1 MDTVRSARVNV
12 KTDFFAV
19 GESPEDLN
27 QATAEVMLIF
37 NIKPLTGG
45 VGKLRLPQELPV
57 NTVLIAHRLHRDI
70 DITIETIAWFRDES
84 GKIKQ
89 KHEAVSLCAREDSAS
104 EIKRLVKVNVWRLLH
119 SLTGNEP
126 SPWGILRGVRPT
138 KIVHRLID
146 RKLSRQAIEA
156 VLQKNYMM
164 STEKAM
170 LTTRIADYQ
179 RKWLT
184 HDPKVSRQVSVYIG
198 IPYCPSR
205 CLYCSFPAYVLPQE
219 RKNIEVFLEAFNQ
232 DLSAAAQLIK
242 KKNLAVQTLYIG
254 GGTPTSLAANDFCNL
269 LSFAANYL
277 IAPSTLEFTVEAGRP
292 DSLDGQKIQ
301 LMKQYGVTRVSVNP
315 QSMQE
320 NTLKHIGRN
329 HTVKDIINIF
339 GKIRNHNFPVINMDI
354 IAGLPGETAGDMR
367 DTIEQILMLGPENI
381 TVHTLAVKK
390 GSELKEHRADILLP
404 GDQEVRN
411 MLAIAKEKI
420 AGSGL
425 IPYYLYRQK
434 YMTGQMENVGYTK
447 PGLECIYNIQ
457 IMEERQ
463 TIIGIG
469 PNAVTKGVDDNY
481 NLSSVYFPKDI
492 NSYIK
497 NIQGY
502 IAKRNELI
510 DKL

>member
-1 MDTVRSARVNV
+1 M
-12 KTDFFAV
+12 KIDFFAV
-19 GESPEDLN
+19 GESPEDLT

-37 NIKPLTGG
+37 NIKPLAGG
-45 VGKLRLPQELPV
+45 VGKLRLPQELPAD
-57 NTVLIAHRLHRDI
+57 TVLIAHRIHRDT
-70 DITIETIAWFRDES
+70 DNTMEAIAWFRDKS
-84 GKIKQ
+84 GSIRQ
-89 KHEAVSLCAREDSAS
+89 ENEIVSLCAREDNAS

-119 SLTGNEP
+119 RLTGSEP
-126 SPWGILRGVRPT
+126 SLWGILRGVRPT

-146 RKLSRQAIEA
+146 RNLSRPKIEA

-164 STEKAM
+164 SAEKAM
-170 LTTRIADYQ
+170 LITRIADYQ
-179 RKWLT
+179 RKWLA
-184 HDPKVSRQVSVYIG
+184 HDSKASSQASVYIG
-198 IPYCPSR
+198 VPYCPSR
-205 CLYCSFPAYVLPQE
+205 CLYCSFPAYVLPKE
-219 RKNIEVFLEAFNQ
+219 RKNIEIFLEAFDQ

-242 KKNLAVQTLYIG
+242 EKKLSVQTLYIG
-254 GGTPTSLAANDFCNL
+254 GGTPTSLAADDFRNL
-269 LSFAANYL
+269 LLFAADRL
-277 IAPSTLEFTVEAGRP
+277 ITPDTLEFTVEAGRP
-292 DSLDGQKIQ
+292 DSLDDQKIH

-354 IAGLPGETAGDMR
+354 IAGLPGETAEDMR
-367 DTIEQILMLGPENI
+367 NTIEQILMLGPENI

-390 GSELKEHRADILLP
+390 GSELKAHREDISLP

-420 AGSGL
+420 AGGGL

-463 TIIGIG
+463 TIIGVG